1 MELDITKDEE
11 HIIPRREIEA
21 NVTFDGKT
29 PSREKIKEKVNAHTD
44 VDKDLLLIKKIDTGF
59 GTNEAVVTAI
69 QYENT
74 DALEKIEYDY
84 LKDKNTFEEEDSDE

>member
-29 PSREKIKEKVNAHTD
+29 PNREKIKEKVNAHRRR
-44 VDKDLLLIKKIDTGF
+44 
-59 GTNEAVVTAI
+59 
-69 QYENT
+69 
-74 DALEKIEYDY
+74 
-84 LKDKNTFEEEDSDE
+84 